1 MPVNRRDFLS
11 ASAGLALAP
20 VLGGRALAAPLPREA
35 DIVVS
40 AAAARPTHR
49 HSMCRSTVARAG
61 CTIPKPTR

>member
-35 DIVVS
+35 D
-40 AAAARPTHR
+40 
-49 HSMCRSTVARAG
+49 
-61 CTIPKPTR
+61 